1 MWVRNRY
8 TGPGGGLYTGP
19 GGGLYTGPGGG
30 LYRGPGGGLYEGPD
44 YKPYMS
50 NWPPRDY
57 LIKYM
62 LENGFEQYVKYMCK
76 HGF

>member
-19 GGGLYTGPGGG
+19 
-30 LYRGPGGGLYEGPD
+30 D
-44 YKPYMS
+44 YKPYIC

-57 LIKYM
+57 LLQALKRMGREDIIRYM
-62 LENGFEQYVKYMCK
+62 LQ